1 MRSWDAP
8 IGTPEGHILVI
19 DELGTACM
27 MCPKIHL
34 DGPLDGSICDLKGEA
49 RYIDRRALVMQILG
63 GEYTRRELFA

>member
-8 IGTPEGHILVI
+8 VGTPQGHILVI

-27 MCPKIHL
+27 MCPAIDL
-34 DGPLDGSICDLKGEA
+34 DGPLDGTCYLKS
-49 RYIDRRALVMQILG
+49 RDMLYIDRRALVMQILG